1 MADDVKQLKAEIERL
16 KAENQEL
23 KQQLDYTH
31 GQFVRL
37 MSHNLDLAERLEDDM
52 EMRRRVDVAIEMMNG
67 NVERMQNADLRDDAQ
82 LMAIIEL
89 KVEKEELHLDPDF
102 DAEALAKLVGVSV
115 SRLNTLFRH
124 QTLHRTPEAFLDL
137 VARQAQLQHCLHC
150 RGCWIQYPHHAAPH
164 GRSHRYVS
172 RRIPR
177 PLHPRS
183 EEIVLGCHR
192 TGGQT
197 YDERAKKKLP
207 VRGSS
212 FV

>member
-23 KQQLDYTH
+23 KQQLDYTR

-89 KVEKEELHLDPDF
+89 KVEK
-102 DAEALAKLVGVSV
+102 
-115 SRLNTLFRH
+115 
-124 QTLHRTPEAFLDL
+124 
-137 VARQAQLQHCLHC
+137 
-150 RGCWIQYPHHAAPH
+150 
-164 GRSHRYVS
+164 
-172 RRIPR
+172 
-177 PLHPRS
+177 
-183 EEIVLGCHR
+183 
-192 TGGQT
+192 
-197 YDERAKKKLP
+197 
-207 VRGSS
+207 
-212 FV
+212 

>member
-115 SRLNTLFRH
+115 SRLNALFRH
-124 QTLHRTPEAFLDL
+124 QTLHRTPEAFLDNL
-137 VARQAQLQHCLHC
+137 RLLTAMRLLRDKPNYNIASIAEDAGFSIRTMQ
-150 RGCWIQYPHHAAPH
+150 
-164 GRSHRYVS
+164 
-172 RRIPR
+172 RRMVEVIGMSPA
-177 PLHPRS
+177 
-183 EEIVLGCHR
+183 E
-192 TGGQT
+192 
-197 YDERAKKKLP
+197 YRALYTRDQRK
-207 VRGSS
+207 
-212 FV
+212 

>member
-52 EMRRRVDVAIEMMNG
+52 EMRRRVVVAIEMMNG

-115 SRLNTLFRH
+115 SRLNALFRH
-124 QTLHRTPEAFLDL
+124 QTLHRTPEAFLDNL
-137 VARQAQLQHCLHC
+137 RLLTAMRLLRDKPNYNIASIAEDAGFSIRTMQ
-150 RGCWIQYPHHAAPH
+150 
-164 GRSHRYVS
+164 
-172 RRIPR
+172 RRMVEVIGMSPA
-177 PLHPRS
+177 
-183 EEIVLGCHR
+183 E
-192 TGGQT
+192 
-197 YDERAKKKLP
+197 YRALYTRDQRK
-207 VRGSS
+207 
-212 FV
+212 

>member
-1 MADDVKQLKAEIERL
+1 MANDVKQLKAEIERL

-115 SRLNTLFRH
+115 SRLNALFRH
-124 QTLHRTPEAFLDL
+124 QTLHRTPEAFLDNL
-137 VARQAQLQHCLHC
+137 RLLTAMRLLRDKPNYNIASIAEDAGFSIRTMQ
-150 RGCWIQYPHHAAPH
+150 
-164 GRSHRYVS
+164 
-172 RRIPR
+172 RRMVEVIGMSPA
-177 PLHPRS
+177 
-183 EEIVLGCHR
+183 E
-192 TGGQT
+192 
-197 YDERAKKKLP
+197 YRALYTRDQRK
-207 VRGSS
+207 
-212 FV
+212 

>member
-67 NVERMQNADLRDDAQ
+67 NVERMQNTDLRDDAQ

-115 SRLNTLFRH
+115 SRLNALFRH
-124 QTLHRTPEAFLDL
+124 QTLHRTPEAFLDNL
-137 VARQAQLQHCLHC
+137 RLLTAMRLLRDKPNYNIASIAEDAGFSIRTMQ
-150 RGCWIQYPHHAAPH
+150 
-164 GRSHRYVS
+164 
-172 RRIPR
+172 RRMVEVIGMSPA
-177 PLHPRS
+177 
-183 EEIVLGCHR
+183 E
-192 TGGQT
+192 
-197 YDERAKKKLP
+197 YRALYTRDQRK
-207 VRGSS
+207 
-212 FV
+212 

>member
-23 KQQLDYTH
+23 KQQLDYTR

-115 SRLNTLFRH
+115 SRLNALFRH
-124 QTLHRTPEAFLDL
+124 QTLHRTPEAFLDNL
-137 VARQAQLQHCLHC
+137 RLLTAMRLLRDKPNYNIASIAEDAGFSIRTMQ
-150 RGCWIQYPHHAAPH
+150 
-164 GRSHRYVS
+164 
-172 RRIPR
+172 RRMVEVIGMSPA
-177 PLHPRS
+177 
-183 EEIVLGCHR
+183 E
-192 TGGQT
+192 
-197 YDERAKKKLP
+197 YRALYTRDQRK
-207 VRGSS
+207 
-212 FV
+212 

>member
-89 KVEKEELHLDPDF
+89 RLETEKSYENPDF
-102 DAEALAKLVGVSV
+102 GVKELADMIGTS
-115 SRLNTLFRH
+115 
-124 QTLHRTPEAFLDL
+124 QT
-137 VARQAQLQHCLHC
+137 
-150 RGCWIQYPHHAAPH
+150 
-164 GRSHRYVS
+164 
-172 RRIPR
+172 RI
-177 PLHPRS
+177 
-183 EEIVLGCHR
+183 
-192 TGGQT
+192 
-197 YDERAKKKLP
+197 
-207 VRGSS
+207 
-212 FV
+212 

>member
-115 SRLNTLFRH
+115 SRLNALFRH
-124 QTLHRTPEAFLDL
+124 QTLHRTPEAFLDNL
-137 VARQAQLQHCLHC
+137 RLLTAMRLLRDKPNYNIASIAEDAGFSIRTMQRRMVEVIGMSPAEYRALYARDQ
-150 RGCWIQYPHHAAPH
+150 R
-164 GRSHRYVS
+164 
-172 RRIPR
+172 
-177 PLHPRS
+177 
-183 EEIVLGCHR
+183 
-192 TGGQT
+192 
-197 YDERAKKKLP
+197 K
-207 VRGSS
+207 
-212 FV
+212 

>member
-37 MSHNLDLAERLEDDM
+37 MSHNLDLAERLENDM

-115 SRLNTLFRH
+115 SRLNALFRH
-124 QTLHRTPEAFLDL
+124 QTLHRTPEAFLDNL
-137 VARQAQLQHCLHC
+137 RLLTAMRLLRDKPNYNIASIAEDAGFSIRTMQ
-150 RGCWIQYPHHAAPH
+150 
-164 GRSHRYVS
+164 
-172 RRIPR
+172 RRMVEVIGMSPA
-177 PLHPRS
+177 
-183 EEIVLGCHR
+183 E
-192 TGGQT
+192 
-197 YDERAKKKLP
+197 YRALYTRDQRK
-207 VRGSS
+207 
-212 FV
+212 

>member
-115 SRLNTLFRH
+115 SRLNALFRH
-124 QTLHRTPEAFLDL
+124 QTLHRTPEAFLDNL
-137 VARQAQLQHCLHC
+137 RLLTAMRLLRDKPNYNIASIAEDAGFSIRTMQ
-150 RGCWIQYPHHAAPH
+150 
-164 GRSHRYVS
+164 
-172 RRIPR
+172 RRMVEVIGMP
-177 PLHPRS
+177 PA
-183 EEIVLGCHR
+183 E
-192 TGGQT
+192 
-197 YDERAKKKLP
+197 YRALYTRDQRK
-207 VRGSS
+207 
-212 FV
+212 

>member
-1 MADDVKQLKAEIERL
+1 MADDVKHLKAEIERL

-124 QTLHRTPEAFLDL
+124 QTLHRTPEAFLDNL
-137 VARQAQLQHCLHC
+137 RLLTAMRLLRDKPNYNIASIAEDAGFSIRTMQ
-150 RGCWIQYPHHAAPH
+150 
-164 GRSHRYVS
+164 
-172 RRIPR
+172 RRMVEVIGMSPA
-177 PLHPRS
+177 
-183 EEIVLGCHR
+183 E
-192 TGGQT
+192 
-197 YDERAKKKLP
+197 YRALYTRDQRK
-207 VRGSS
+207 
-212 FV
+212 